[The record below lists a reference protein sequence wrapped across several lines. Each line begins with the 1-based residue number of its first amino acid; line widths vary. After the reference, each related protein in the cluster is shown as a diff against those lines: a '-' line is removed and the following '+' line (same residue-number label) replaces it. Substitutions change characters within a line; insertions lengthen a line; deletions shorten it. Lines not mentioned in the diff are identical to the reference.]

1 MNIIDFLSKTQVFE
15 EKYILFK
22 IFDILSTIFSVCQI
36 LIWGWSMVWKPRIR
50 VLLLLRD
57 IHNIVFI
64 HPGLIPPVYMGDMRY
79 IHLILSPVYMGD
91 TGYIHSDPFLVYM
104 GDTDRIQK
112 SWSYLRYMGDT
123 GYIHPNP
130 ISGIWEIQYSSILIP
145 YLTYMGDTDVFHIN
159 NVSPFLFPSAIHPSF
174 FFLF

>member
-1 MNIIDFLSKTQVFE
+1 
-15 EKYILFK
+15 
-22 IFDILSTIFSVCQI
+22 
-36 LIWGWSMVWKPRIR
+36 MVWKPRIR

-91 TGYIHSDPFLVYM
+91 TGYILPDPFLVYM

-112 SWSYLRYMGDT
+112 S
-123 GYIHPNP
+123 
-130 ISGIWEIQYSSILIP
+130 
-145 YLTYMGDTDVFHIN
+145 
-159 NVSPFLFPSAIHPSF
+159 
-174 FFLF
+174 